1 MDGPAA
7 VDGSNDGRFWAV
19 DLPDLQVEDL
29 AAQFSLLKRE
39 VRKGRIHPPSATV
52 RGQRTFASLL

>member
-1 MDGPAA
+1 
-7 VDGSNDGRFWAV
+7 V